1 MLGIDIADLL
11 LVGLINISNQKKIKK
26 VFLLGPSHY
35 VHLTTCALTQCSEYK
50 TPLGNIIIDKETIL
64 ELNAT
69 GKFDVMT
76 LSVDEEEHSIE
87 LHLPYIY
94 KVMRG
99 QPFVLIPILVGS
111 VSKENQVMYGEIFSK
126 YLDREDVLFVISS
139 DFCHWGSRFD
149 YTYYDKKQGPIYKSI
164 EVLDKMGMQLIEAQ
178 DPPGFNAYLK
188 EYKNT
193 ICGRVPIS
201 ILLNTIKLAKTK
213 FTLKFVHYAQSSQVL
228 DTDDSSVSYAA
239 GVLVT
244 QN

>member
-1 MLGIDIADLL
+1 M
-11 LVGLINISNQKKIKK
+11 S
-26 VFLLGPSHY
+26 
-35 VHLTTCALTQCSEYK
+35 
-50 TPLGNIIIDKETIL
+50 
-64 ELNAT
+64 
-69 GKFDVMT
+69 

-94 KVMRG
+94 KVMQG
-99 QPFVLIPILVGS
+99 HPFVLIPILVGS
-111 VSKENQVMYGEIFSK
+111 VSKDDQAMYGEIFAK
-126 YLDREDVLFVISS
+126 YLDRDDVLFVISS

-164 EVLDKMGMQLIEAQ
+164 EALDRMGMQLIEAQ
-178 DPPGFNAYLK
+178 DPSGFNAYLK

-201 ILLNTIKLAKTK
+201 ILLNTIKRANTK
-213 FTLKFVHYAQSSQVL
+213 FNLQFVYYAQSTQVV

-239 GVLVT
+239 GVLV